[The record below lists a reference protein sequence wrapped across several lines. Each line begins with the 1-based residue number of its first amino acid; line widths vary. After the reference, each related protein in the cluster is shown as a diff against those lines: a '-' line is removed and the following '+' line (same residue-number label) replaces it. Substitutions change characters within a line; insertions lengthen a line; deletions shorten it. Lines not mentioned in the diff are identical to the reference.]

1 MRHQIQ
7 ALIHDGE
14 TRVNMSATE
23 FRERQA
29 MISSSQPG
37 QASRGNALASGWTAS
52 LLLASLLTFSSG
64 LSAAPKTD
72 VVVLVNGD
80 RITGEVKSLEYN
92 QLKLSTDHMG
102 TIYIEWDKIASLQSS
117 QYLLLERT
125 DGTRYYGQL
134 VAGEGDSTLQV
145 ARSVDEPMVSV
156 DMAVVVR
163 AQPIEG
169 GDLIDRLDGY
179 VSAGLDMAKASE
191 RRSIDL
197 AGGLSARTRARAW
210 SIDGSVNLTDDSAGD
225 TSERYQLQGN
235 YRQFHRD
242 RKFYLGFGSLE
253 RNTELD
259 LNLRTMAGGGYG
271 RYFVQNNHS
280 EWLGGLGM
288 AYSHENYTG
297 GETFD
302 SVEAVLTTQFKVFRY
317 DFPETDI
324 GGSLTLLPSLTKSGR
339 YRAEAD
345 LRAKYEFVD
354 DLYFELKVYG
364 SYDSQPPLADSE
376 QSDYGLTT
384 SLGYSF

>member
-1 MRHQIQ
+1 MFLRSQCAQ
-7 ALIHDGE
+7 ARRD
-14 TRVNMSATE
+14 RAW
-23 FRERQA
+23 
-29 MISSSQPG
+29 PG
-37 QASRGNALASGWTAS
+37 VSTAS
-52 LLLASLLTFSSG
+52 LLLLASLLAFASTVF
-64 LSAAPKTD
+64 AAPKTD

-92 QLKLSTDHMG
+92 RLKFSTDHMG
-102 TIYIEWDKIASLQSS
+102 TIYIEWDKIASLQSN

-134 VAGEGDSTLQV
+134 VAGGDDSTLQV
-145 ARSVDEPMVSV
+145 ARSVDEPAVTV
-156 DMAVVVR
+156 EMAVVVR

-169 GDLIDRLDGY
+169 GDFINRLDGY
-179 VSAGLDMAKASE
+179 VSAGLDIAQASD
-191 RRSIDL
+191 RRSVDF

-210 SIDGSVNLTDDSAGD
+210 AIDGSVNLTDDSVGE
-225 TSERYQLQGN
+225 TSERYQLAGN

-242 RKFYLGFGSLE
+242 RNFYLGFGSFE
-253 RNTELD
+253 RNSELD

-271 RYFVQNNHS
+271 RYFIQSNQA
-280 EWLGGLGM
+280 EWLGGLGV

-297 GETFD
+297 GERFD
-302 SVEAVLTTQFKVFRY
+302 SVEGVLTTSFKVFRY

-364 SYDSQPPLADSE
+364 SYDSEPPLADTQ

>member
-1 MRHQIQ
+1 
-7 ALIHDGE
+7 
-14 TRVNMSATE
+14 
-23 FRERQA
+23 
-29 MISSSQPG
+29 
-37 QASRGNALASGWTAS
+37 
-52 LLLASLLTFSSG
+52 
-64 LSAAPKTD
+64 
-72 VVVLVNGD
+72 
-80 RITGEVKSLEYN
+80 
-92 QLKLSTDHMG
+92 
-102 TIYIEWDKIASLQSS
+102 
-117 QYLLLERT
+117 
-125 DGTRYYGQL
+125 
-134 VAGEGDSTLQV
+134 
-145 ARSVDEPMVSV
+145 
-156 DMAVVVR
+156 MAVVVR

-179 VSAGLDMAKASE
+179 VSAGLDMAKASD
-191 RRSIDL
+191 RRSIDF
-197 AGGLSARTRARAW
+197 AGGLSSRTRVRAW
-210 SIDGSVNLTDDSAGD
+210 TLDGSANLTDDSAGD

-271 RYFVQNNHS
+271 RYFVQNNHA

-302 SVEAVLTTQFKVFRY
+302 SVEAVLTTQFKLFRY

-364 SYDSQPPLADSE
+364 SYDSEPPLADSE

>member
-1 MRHQIQ
+1 
-7 ALIHDGE
+7 
-14 TRVNMSATE
+14 
-23 FRERQA
+23 
-29 MISSSQPG
+29 MIFSSQRA
-37 QASRGNALASGWTAS
+37 QATRGNAPARARTVSL
-52 LLLASLLTFSSG
+52 LLLASLLAFPG
-64 LSAAPKTD
+64 MLSAAPKTD
-72 VVVLVNGD
+72 VVVLINGD

-92 QLKLSTDHMG
+92 QLKLSTNHMG

-134 VAGEGDSTLQV
+134 IEGDDDSTLQV
-145 ARSVDEPMVSV
+145 ARSVDEPAVAV

-169 GDLIDRLDGY
+169 GDFIDRLDGY
-179 VSAGLDMAKASE
+179 VSAGLDMAKASD
-191 RRSIDL
+191 RRSIDF
-197 AGGLSARTRARAW
+197 AGGLSARTRAHAW
-210 SIDGSVNLTDDSAGD
+210 TIDGSVNLTDDSAGD
-225 TSERYQLQGN
+225 TSERYQLQGS
-235 YRQFHRD
+235 YRQFVRARD
-242 RKFYLGFGSLE
+242 FYLGFTGLE

-259 LNLRTMAGGGYG
+259 LNLRAMVGGGYG

-288 AYSHENYTG
+288 AYSRENYTG

-302 SVEAVLTTQFKVFRY
+302 SVEGVVTTSFKIFRY

-339 YRAEAD
+339 YRAEGD

-364 SYDSQPPLADSE
+364 SYDSKPPLADSE

>member
-1 MRHQIQ
+1 
-7 ALIHDGE
+7 
-14 TRVNMSATE
+14 
-23 FRERQA
+23 
-29 MISSSQPG
+29 MIPSSQRV
-37 QASRGNALASGWTAS
+37 QARRGSASSGAFAARI
-52 LLLASLLTFSSG
+52 LLALLGACSSAV
-64 LSAAPKTD
+64 LAAPKTD

-92 QLKLSTDHMG
+92 QLKLSTEHMG
-102 TIYIEWDKIASLQSS
+102 TIYIEWDKVASLKTD

-145 ARSVDEPMVSV
+145 ARSVDEPAVSV

-169 GDLIDRLDGY
+169 GDFIDRLDGY
-179 VSAGLDMAKASE
+179 VSAGFDFAKANNRS
-191 RRSIDL
+191 SIDL
-197 AGGLSARTRARAW
+197 AGGLSSRTRVRAW
-210 SIDGSVNLTDDSAGD
+210 ALDGSANLTDDSTGA
-225 TSERYQLQGN
+225 TSERYQLQGS
-235 YRQFHRD
+235 YRQFTGLRD
-242 RKFYLGFGSLE
+242 FYVGFGGFD

-259 LNLRTMAGGGYG
+259 LNLRTTVGGGYG

-280 EWLGGLGM
+280 EWLAGLGL
-288 AYSHENYTG
+288 AYAHENYTG
-297 GETFD
+297 GEVVD
-302 SVEAVLTTQFKVFRY
+302 SVSGVLSTTFRVFRY

-324 GGSLTLLPSLTKSGR
+324 GGTLAVLPSLTESGR
-339 YRAEAD
+339 YRAEGD

-364 SYDSQPPLADSE
+364 SYDSKPPLSDSE
-376 QSDYGLTT
+376 QSDYGVTT

>member
-1 MRHQIQ
+1 
-7 ALIHDGE
+7 L
-14 TRVNMSATE
+14 
-23 FRERQA
+23 
-29 MISSSQPG
+29 
-37 QASRGNALASGWTAS
+37 
-52 LLLASLLTFSSG
+52 LLLATLLVFASTVF
-64 LSAAPKTD
+64 AAPKTD

-92 QLKLSTDHMG
+92 QLKLSTEHMG
-102 TIYIEWDKIASLQSS
+102 TIYIEWDKIASLQSN

-134 VAGEGDSTLQV
+134 LAGDDHSMV
-145 ARSVDEPMVSV
+145 YIARSVDEPAEVV

-169 GDLIDRLDGY
+169 GDFIDRLDGY
-179 VSAGLDMAKASE
+179 VSAGLDIAKASN
-191 RRSIDL
+191 RRSIDF
-197 AGGLSARTRARAW
+197 AGGLSSRTRVRAW
-210 SIDGSVNLTDDSAGD
+210 AIDGSANLTDDSAGE
-225 TSERYQLQGN
+225 TSERYQLQAN
-235 YRQFHRD
+235 YRQFREVRD
-242 RKFYLGFGSLE
+242 FYLSFGMLE

-271 RYFVQNNHS
+271 RYFVQTNHS
-280 EWLGGLGM
+280 EWVAGLGL

-302 SVEAVLTTQFKVFRY
+302 SVESVFTTSFKVFRY

-324 GGSLTLLPSLTKSGR
+324 GGSLSILPSLTKSGR
-339 YRAEAD
+339 YRAEGD

-354 DLYFELKVYG
+354 DLYFELKLYG
-364 SYDSQPPLADSE
+364 SYDSEPPLADT
-376 QSDYGLTT
+376 QKSDYGLTT

>member
-1 MRHQIQ
+1 
-7 ALIHDGE
+7 
-14 TRVNMSATE
+14 
-23 FRERQA
+23 
-29 MISSSQPG
+29 MISSSQRAHAG
-37 QASRGNALASGWTAS
+37 RGKALASAWAAS
-52 LLLASLLTFSSG
+52 LLLASLFAYSSAI
-64 LSAAPKTD
+64 SAAPKTD
-72 VVVLVNGD
+72 VVILINGD

-92 QLKLSTDHMG
+92 RLKLSTDHMG
-102 TIYIEWDKIASLQSS
+102 TIYIEWDKIASLQSG

-134 VAGEGDSTLQV
+134 VAGHEDSTLQV
-145 ARSVDEPMVSV
+145 ARSVDEPAVAI

-169 GDLIDRLDGY
+169 GDIIDRLDGY
-179 VSAGLDMAKASE
+179 ISAGLDAAKANN
-191 RRSIDL
+191 RTSIDL
-197 AGGLSARTRARAW
+197 AGGLSSRTRVREWAL
-210 SIDGSVNLTDDSAGD
+210 DGSVNLTDDSAGD
-225 TSERYQLQGN
+225 TSERYQLQGE
-235 YRQFHRD
+235 YRQFIKARD
-242 RKFYLGFGSLE
+242 FYLGFAGLE

-259 LNLRTMAGGGYG
+259 LNLRTTAGGGFG

-280 EWLGGLGM
+280 EWVGGLGLS
-288 AYSHENYTG
+288 YSHENYLG
-297 GETFD
+297 GETVD
-302 SVEAVLTTQFKVFRY
+302 SVEGVISTGFKVFRY

-324 GGSLTLLPSLTKSGR
+324 GGVLRLLPSLTRSGR

-364 SYDSQPPLADSE
+364 SYDSKPPLAGSE

>member
-1 MRHQIQ
+1 
-7 ALIHDGE
+7 
-14 TRVNMSATE
+14 
-23 FRERQA
+23 

-37 QASRGNALASGWTAS
+37 QASRGSVQAGAWTAAF
-52 LLLASLLTFSSG
+52 LLASLLTFSSV

-134 VAGEGDSTLQV
+134 VAAGCASTSRV
-145 ARSVDEPMVSV
+145 GRWGDEPRRSV

-169 GDLIDRLDGY
+169 GDFIDRLDGY

-191 RRSIDL
+191 RRSIDF
-197 AGGLSARTRARAW
+197 AGGLSSRTRAHAW
-210 SIDGSVNLTDDSAGD
+210 SLDGSVNLTDDSAGD
-225 TSERYQLQGN
+225 TSERYQLQGS
-235 YRQFHRD
+235 YHQFHLD
-242 RKFYLGFGSLE
+242 RNFYLGFGSLE

-271 RYFVQNNHS
+271 RYFVQNNHA

-288 AYSHENYTG
+288 AYSRENYTG

-302 SVEAVLTTQFKVFRY
+302 SVEGVLTTSFKVFRY

-324 GGSLTLLPSLTKSGR
+324 GGSLTLLPSLTKSER

>member
-1 MRHQIQ
+1 M
-7 ALIHDGE
+7 IHDGE
-14 TRVNMSATE
+14 TRGNMSAIA

-29 MISSSQPG
+29 MISSSQPR
-37 QASRGNALASGWTAS
+37 QASRGNARAGAWKASL
-52 LLLASLLTFSSG
+52 LLLASLMAFSSV

-72 VVVLVNGD
+72 VVVLTNGD

-92 QLKLSTDHMG
+92 QLKLSTHHMG

-145 ARSVDEPMVSV
+145 ARSVDEPVVSV

-179 VSAGLDMAKASE
+179 VSAGLDMAKASD
-191 RRSIDL
+191 RRSIDF
-197 AGGLSARTRARAW
+197 AGGLSSRTRVRAW
-210 SIDGSVNLTDDSAGD
+210 ALDGSVNLTDDSAGD
-225 TSERYQLQGN
+225 TSERYLLQGN

-242 RKFYLGFGSLE
+242 RNFYLGFGSFE

-271 RYFVQNNHS
+271 RYFVQNNHA

-288 AYSHENYTG
+288 AYSRENYTG

-302 SVEAVLTTQFKVFRY
+302 SVEGVLTTSFKVFRY

-354 DLYFELKVYG
+354 DLYFELKLYG
-364 SYDSQPPLADSE
+364 SYDSKPPLADSE

>member
-1 MRHQIQ
+1 
-7 ALIHDGE
+7 
-14 TRVNMSATE
+14 
-23 FRERQA
+23 
-29 MISSSQPG
+29 MIPSSQRA
-37 QASRGNALASGWTAS
+37 QARRGNAPASARTVS
-52 LLLASLLTFSSG
+52 LLLLASLLAFSG
-64 LSAAPKTD
+64 MLSAAPKTD
-72 VVVLVNGD
+72 IVVLINGD

-92 QLKLSTDHMG
+92 RLKLSTSHMG
-102 TIYIEWDKIASLQSS
+102 TIYIEWDKIASLQSN

-134 VAGEGDSTLQV
+134 VEGDDDSTLQV
-145 ARSVDEPMVSV
+145 ARSVDEPAVAV

-169 GDLIDRLDGY
+169 GDFIDRLDGY
-179 VSAGLDMAKASE
+179 VSAGLDIAKASD
-191 RRSIDL
+191 RRSIDF
-197 AGGLSARTRARAW
+197 AGGLSARTRVRAW
-210 SIDGSVNLTDDSAGD
+210 ALDGSANLTDDSAGD
-225 TSERYQLQGN
+225 TSERYQLQGS

-242 RKFYLGFGSLE
+242 RNFYLGFGGFE

-259 LNLRTMAGGGYG
+259 LNLRTMAGAGYG

-280 EWLGGLGM
+280 EWLAGLGL

-302 SVEAVLTTQFKVFRY
+302 SVEGVLSTSFKIFRY

-339 YRAEAD
+339 YRAEGD

-354 DLYFELKVYG
+354 DLYFEIKLYG
-364 SYDSQPPLADSE
+364 SYDSKPPLADSQ